1 MQPLFD
7 LLPKEIPKIKDDKVQ
22 FEFQALCLELQEYF
36 GKQNKSRIWSLPYQV
51 WFNETKAWRALDITK
66 KAGVKNI
73 NYFIGVLK
81 KLKF

>member
-1 MQPLFD
+1 MQQLFD
-7 LLPKEIPKIKDDKVQ
+7 LLPKEIPKSGKEKVD

-36 GKQNKSRIWSLPYQV
+36 DKENKSRIWSLPYQS

-66 KAGVKNI
+66 KAGVNNI